1 MGTPMEI
8 TQEVQRSSMPAWF
21 KPIANLLPLWL
32 LSVAIT
38 AEGFPRPP
46 VSVEVA
52 FAAFGASILVSIA
65 LLWKRWMTIEFALY
79 SLIPFLLMVTF
90 DEISTSYKT
99 PFIFTCALILTLGAI
114 PSQNKRL
121 SRLQKWL
128 ILLVV
133 GILTLALARNATE
146 HFWQMTDKLGYGM
159 CFPDYQGCAPLT
171 GNETPW
177 WVLYFGI

>member
-1 MGTPMEI
+1 METAKEI
-8 TQEVQRSSMPAWF
+8 QRSRMPTWV
-21 KPIANLLPLWL
+21 KTIASLLPLWL
-32 LSVAIT
+32 FSTAIT

-52 FAAFGASILVSIA
+52 FVAFGATILTSII
-65 LLWKRWMTIEFALY
+65 LLWRGWVTIEFILY
-79 SLIPFLLMVTF
+79 SIIPYLLMVTF

-99 PFIFTCALILTLGAI
+99 PFIFICALILTVGAI
-114 PSQNKRL
+114 LSQIKRF

-128 ILLVV
+128 ILLAT

-146 HFWQMTDKLGYGM
+146 HFWQMTGELGYEM

-171 GNETPW
+171 GTETPW
-177 WVLYFGI
+177 WVLFFST